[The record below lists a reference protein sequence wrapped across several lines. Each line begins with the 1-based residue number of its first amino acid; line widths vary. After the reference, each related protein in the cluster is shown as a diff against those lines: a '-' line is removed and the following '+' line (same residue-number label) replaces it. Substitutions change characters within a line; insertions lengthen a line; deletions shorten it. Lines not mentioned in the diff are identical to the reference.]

1 MKLRDSRVGIP
12 CSDQWLGAR
21 LRHAP
26 DVIALV
32 LLLDAGTPSDTTAG
46 DRLVAL
52 LHEAGYATLELELLS
67 DAELARDGDAAFNVP
82 ELANRVLAAREWAR
96 HQPELASLPVLLL
109 AHGTAS
115 GAAVRAAWKHPAGFA
130 GVVCLGGRP
139 DLAGAT
145 PLGSNLV
152 PTRLIVDED
161 EAELPIVRRAA
172 EEMSALHDLC
182 VTAPGSLPADALAL
196 EWLGRWRDR
205 IHGDDEDEDPGT
217 VA

>member
-12 CSDQWLGAR
+12 CSDHWLGAR

-26 DVIALV
+26 DVFALA
-32 LLLDAGTPSDTTAG
+32 LLLDAGTPSDTTAT
-46 DRLVAL
+46 DRLTAL
-52 LHEAGYATLELELLS
+52 LHEAGYATLEIELLS
-67 DAELARDGDAAFNVP
+67 EAELARDGDAAFNVP

-96 HQPELASLPVLLL
+96 HQPELASLPVLPV
-109 AHGTAS
+109 ARGTAS

-145 PLGSNLV
+145 PLGANRV
-152 PTRLIVDED
+152 PTRLIVGED
-161 EAELPIVRRAA
+161 DDELPIVKRAA
-172 EEMSALHDLC
+172 QEMSDLHELC
-182 VTAPGSLPADALAL
+182 VTVPGGLSSDALAL

-217 VA
+217 VS